1 MAVHPLIERS
11 RQREVRQ
18 AKGFRVVAEALN
30 GENLAADYRQ
40 ELASAPSRS
49 AAGKKHLARPNR
61 RLLAEHRPG
70 RESEHAAVA
79 LVNHRLHSERGLALP
94 DELGDFEALAPN
106 LVLKSA
112 PAVRAEG
119 AADPNYGIEKFD
131 VAGIG
136 PEGRLC
142 LGMLRFTP
150 PVAPRLGAGDTPL
163 RALLEALAHAAVAEA
178 DRAALQAELA
188 ERSEREFADGPPLLL
203 LIGSQRYWEL
213 SRKREAQKG
222 AAWIRQMERLAREI
236 EEALGIT
243 TLYLAL
249 RVNGDLGWN
258 YEADGPVFEGEPR
271 LLPAWE
277 YGAGRIRQKAPA
289 RKSRKTAAEP
299 EEIEADMERP
309 VRDYNIGEHYDAG
322 DRIQHVKLGLGVVQG
337 PAGPEKIHVN
347 FGEQKSVLVHDRAAK
362 AEAS

>member
-18 AKGFRVVAEALN
+18 AKGFRVVAAELN

-49 AAGKKHLARPNR
+49 AAGKKHLVRPNR

-70 RESEHAAVA
+70 RENEHAAVA
-79 LVNHRLHSERGLALP
+79 LVNHRQRGERGLALP
-94 DELGDFEALAPN
+94 DERGDFEALAPN

-112 PAVRAEG
+112 PADRAQG
-119 AADPNYGIEKFD
+119 AADPNFGIDKFD

-142 LGMLRFTP
+142 LCMLSFVP
-150 PVAPRLGAGDTPL
+150 PVAARLGAGNTPL

-178 DRAALQAELA
+178 NRAALQEELA
-188 ERSEREFADGPPLLL
+188 ARSEREFSEGPPLLL

-222 AAWIRQMERLAREI
+222 AAWIREMERLAHEV

-243 TLYLAL
+243 TLYLGL

-258 YEADGPVFEGEPR
+258 YEEDGPVFEGEPR

-277 YGAGRIRQKAPA
+277 YGAGRIRQKAPS
-289 RKSRKTAAEP
+289 RRSRKTATEP
-299 EEIEADMERP
+299 EEIEADLERP
-309 VRDYNIGEHYDAG
+309 VRDYSVGEHYHAG
-322 DRIQHVKLGLGVVQG
+322 DRIKHVKLGLGVVQG
-337 PAGPEKIHVN
+337 PAGPEKIYVN
-347 FGEQKSVLVHDRAAK
+347 FGDQKSVLVHGREK
-362 AEAS
+362 VEAS